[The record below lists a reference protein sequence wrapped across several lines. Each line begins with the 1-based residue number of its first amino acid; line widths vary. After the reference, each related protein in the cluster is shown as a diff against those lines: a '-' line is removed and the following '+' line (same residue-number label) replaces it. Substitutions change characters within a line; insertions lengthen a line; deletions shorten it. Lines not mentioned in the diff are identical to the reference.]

1 MDDKLTIA
9 IWVIGAAVVLQM
21 LLLAGMF
28 FTLRKLSTRLHSL
41 AADAESRVFPLLT
54 EAKPALENLKSL
66 QHEVKGML
74 EASRPKL
81 DTILDNV
88 ANIST
93 TARTDLQRI
102 DVTLHDLLD
111 RVRLQTIRV
120 DEMVTRTIDKVEE
133 TGEKVQHTVLSPVRQ
148 VSGIL
153 SGLSAGMGA
162 FFTAQKRTRNGAAND
177 EMFI

>member
-28 FTLRKLSTRLHSL
+28 LTLRKLSTRLQSL
-41 AADAESRVFPLLT
+41 AADAESRLLPLLA
-54 EAKPALENLKSL
+54 EGKPVLETLKSL
-66 QHEVKGML
+66 QHEVKGL
-74 EASRPKL
+74 LQTSRPKVEVL
-81 DTILDNV
+81 LDNV
-88 ANIST
+88 TNIST
-93 TARTDLQRI
+93 TARADLERI

-111 RVRLQTIRV
+111 RARLQVIRV

-133 TGEKVQHTVLSPVRQ
+133 TGDKVQHTVLSPVRQ

-153 SGLSAGMGA
+153 SGISAGMGA
-162 FFTAQKRTRNGAAND
+162 FFSSQKRSRNGAPSD